1 MFLNDYKEHERW
13 LGSIS
18 APCVLFCW
26 FKKRTFEKNLPQMF
40 DKFSCL
46 GRIDGQVH
54 KRGLVDLGVV
64 HVAFR
69 QFFESIGYSIHLIGG

>member
-1 MFLNDYKEHERW
+1 MAGVNIGALCVVLLTQKE
-13 LGSIS
+13 
-18 APCVLFCW
+18 
-26 FKKRTFEKNLPQMF
+26 TFEKNLPQML
-40 DKFSCL
+40 DKFSRL

-69 QFFESIGYSIHLIGG
+69 QFFESIGYSIHLIGR